1 MQDAGYFCLHLCDVQ
16 SGVSLFVKC
25 DWRQVAVI
33 SCVHSQVCQLIVR
46 CDWRQVAVTSVL
58 CVHSQVCQFL
68 KRGADQT
75 VKNFSGKVSELYF
88 PVIINIILHTHVK
101 T

>member
-1 MQDAGYFCLHLCDVQ
+1 MQVI
-16 SGVSLFVKC
+16 
-25 DWRQVAVI
+25 VAYTSVM
-33 SCVHSQVCQLIVR
+33 SSQVCQLFVK

-75 VKNFSGKVSELYF
+75 VKNFSGKVSELHF
-88 PVIINIILHTHVK
+88 PVIVNIL
-101 T
+101 

>member
-1 MQDAGYFCLHLCDVQ
+1 MF
-16 SGVSLFVKC
+16 
-25 DWRQVAVI
+25 
-33 SCVHSQVCQLIVR
+33 CVHSQVCQLFVRCDWRQVAVTSVFCVHGQVCQLFVR